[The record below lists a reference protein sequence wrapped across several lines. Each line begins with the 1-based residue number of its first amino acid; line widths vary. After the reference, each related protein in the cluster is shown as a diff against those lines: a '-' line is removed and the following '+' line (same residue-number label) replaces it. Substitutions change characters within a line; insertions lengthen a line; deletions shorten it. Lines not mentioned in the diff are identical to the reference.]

1 MKVYYTINI
10 DLIMRSEK
18 QMIEK
23 AVAINILEEIS
34 QCLDEENWQAR
45 TLNTAKQYKK
55 GLIIA
60 TDVELKVKKDGRTKN
75 DTNFR

>member
-1 MKVYYTINI
+1 
-10 DLIMRSEK
+10 
-18 QMIEK
+18 MIEK